1 MNLFRSE
8 EHARVWEAQ
17 HVGLQGE
24 ILPLE
29 RALALGH
36 LYRQRPAP
44 VDVHPSAGDRG
55 VRSAY
60 AVAGPDG
67 GMVATE
73 VIVERCGGECGPHAV
88 ILGEP
93 T

>member
-1 MNLFRSE
+1 MGGTTRGL
-8 EHARVWEAQ
+8 AGGDLDPGAG
-17 HVGLQGE
+17 VG
-24 ILPLE
+24 
-29 RALALGH
+29 LGH

-44 VDVHPSAGDRG
+44 VDVHSSAGDRG

-73 VIVERCGGECGPHAV
+73 VIVARGGCGPHAV